1 MSQEGA
7 EDGYKLFAKNVW
19 SVLKDIAGIALVD
32 VDLAPFH
39 SLAGRLYFFTSDL
52 LHFVLGPA
60 VYL

>member
-7 EDGYKLFAKNVW
+7 KDGCKLFAKNVW
-19 SVLKDIAGIALVD
+19 SVLKDIAEIAMVGI
-32 VDLAPFH
+32 DLAPIL
-39 SLAGRLYFFTSDL
+39 SLAGRFYFFTSDL